1 MEEERSF
8 KDSAKSN
15 EQGPK
20 RMMQQ
25 RQRCA
30 GMVESIRPIHIQQC
44 RTPTTIS

>member
-25 RQRCA
+25 QQRCA
-30 GMVESIRPIHIQQC
+30 GMVERIWPLHIQQC
-44 RTPTTIS
+44 RIPTTIF